1 MKLNLRKKLIISFV
15 IVVLISGLVATLVG
29 IHLIGRRIV
38 EQAQDNVR
46 MDLNS
51 AREVYQNRLDDMR
64 LLLAFTVVRDSIKNA
79 LRNKDLESLVGL
91 LTEVRS
97 KGKVD
102 ILTIVDSN
110 ERVVARSRNPS
121 VYGDSQSEDE
131 IVHRAV
137 SEAEVVAG
145 TTIVVREELLKEGED
160 LAEQAYMRIIATPQA
175 KPKPE
180 LQQISGMML
189 KVAVPVF
196 DDGNGALLGVLYA
209 GQLLNRNYE
218 IVDKVK
224 DILYKGEKYK
234 GKDIGTATIF
244 QEDLRIS
251 TNVTN
256 DDGSRAIGT
265 RVSEAVYDQVL
276 VKGGSWVARA
286 FVVNDWYITAYEP
299 IRDVTG
305 SIIGILYVG
314 LLEEKFTDMQR
325 DTTLSFLG
333 VTFAGIVL
341 VLAVSYI
348 LADSITK
355 PVRRLSSAAEEIA
368 GGNLSYR
375 VEVDS
380 ADEIGELGRTFNF
393 MVDSLKERDQ
403 QLRAY
408 TEQQLLRSERLAS
421 LGRLAAGVAHEINN
435 PLTGVLTFGHL
446 LLRKCANDDPRKEAL
461 ETIVDQTSRCKQI
474 VRGLL
479 DFARQTEPNKVRA
492 DVNSVLKESLR
503 LTENQALV
511 QNVEVVKK
519 FNHHLP
525 DVMLD
530 KGQIQ
535 QVFVN
540 IIVNAVDAMPD
551 GGTLTVATDTSEAR
565 ESVKVEFGDTG
576 CGIAPDDIS
585 KVFDPFFTTKDAS
598 KGTGLG
604 LAVSYGIVAR
614 HSGNIE
620 VQSRVGKGS
629 TFTVNLPVEELS

>member
-1 MKLNLRKKLIISFV
+1 MKLNLRTKLVISFV
-15 IVVLISGLVATLVG
+15 VVVLISGLVATFVG

-38 EQAQDNVR
+38 EQAQDDVR

-64 LLLAFTVVRDSIKNA
+64 LVLAFTVVRDSVKDA
-79 LRNKDLESLVGL
+79 LRSKDPESLVDL

-97 KGKVD
+97 EGKMD
-102 ILTIVDSN
+102 ILTIVDSDG
-110 ERVVARSRNPS
+110 RVVARSRNPS

-131 IVHRAV
+131 VVHRAL
-137 SEAEVVAG
+137 SEREVVAG
-145 TTIVVREELLKEGED
+145 TTIVPREELINEGED
-160 LAEQAYMRIIATPQA
+160 LVEQAFMRIIPTPQA

-180 LQQISGMML
+180 SHQSSGMML
-189 KVAVPVF
+189 KVAAPVF
-196 DDGNGALLGVLYA
+196 DDGNGALLGVLCA

-224 DILYKGEKYK
+224 DILYKGQKYK

-251 TNVTN
+251 TNVMN

-265 RVSEAVYDQVL
+265 RVSEAVYDRVL
-276 VKGGSWVARA
+276 IKGGSWIARA
-286 FVVNDWYITAYEP
+286 FVVNDWYISAYEP
-299 IRDVTG
+299 IRDVAG
-305 SIIGILYVG
+305 SVIGILYVG
-314 LLEEKFTDMQR
+314 LLEQKFTDMQR

-341 VLAVSYI
+341 VLAVSYV
-348 LADSITK
+348 LADSITR

-368 GGNLSYR
+368 DGNLSYR
-375 VEVDS
+375 VEIDS

-446 LLRKCANDDPRKEAL
+446 LLRKCGGDDPRREAL

-492 DVNSVLKESLR
+492 DVKSVLEESLR

-519 FNHHLP
+519 LNHHLP

-540 IIVNAVDAMPD
+540 ILVNAIDAMPD
-551 GGTLTVATDTSEAR
+551 GGTLTIATNSAR
-565 ESVKVEFGDTG
+565 AGDFVKVEFADTG
-576 CGIAPDDIS
+576 CGIAPDDIG

-620 VQSRVGKGS
+620 VQSRVEKGS